1 MYCRKDK
8 KNYPDFFAFN
18 SYFEYWIQ
26 CNDLWQ
32 SKKINADVNIIAGKT
47 DASSVSVTLL
57 NNYCSIYLVVCGE
70 GEETF
75 RDLIHYWETKSNIEI
90 NLCISLLN
98 VSRSETIVM

>member
-1 MYCRKDK
+1 M
-8 KNYPDFFAFN
+8 FFD
-18 SYFEYWIQ
+18 SYFEYEIHS
-26 CNDLWQ
+26 NYLLQ
-32 SKKINADVNIIAGKT
+32 SKKINADLNIIAGRT
-47 DASSVSVTLL
+47 DASSVSVTSL